1 MNMNQRTDRIERM
14 WNGTMERIERLNGS
28 DQYFT
33 YLPSQQATSNKHKV
47 SIHHLYT
54 HTVVL
59 ININIAC
66 MIQS

>member
-33 YLPSQQATSNKHKV
+33 YLPSQQATSNKHTV
-47 SIHHLYT
+47 SIHH
-54 HTVVL
+54 
-59 ININIAC
+59 
-66 MIQS
+66 